1 MENKKAFY
9 LWIFFNCSLFFL
21 FSSLLNRTMF
31 DAEIDGFLSQMLY
44 VSNSSDLDIL
54 SLMYQFRYYLVYPF
68 HYFHFGG
75 APNFFQHFFLFIYI
89 SPIFTVKVPGRV
101 KYFSVLLLYLS
112 FFFSYRSVLVMTSTY
127 LIFCHI
133 YYHKIAVKY
142 LVISFMYSLLSTGTF
157 LILIVLVLLFKKSF
171 FRNKKLLKNFKYY
184 IIFFLLI
191 ISGPLI
197 HKSLFFID
205 PVAFGSAANISV
217 DAILSIDFGDLGI
230 LYDTMTERSMV
241 NEAIETENYGRLYI
255 ISCVVL
261 MIFILFIFTSNKI
274 VRTLFFLIILSLLFE
289 GLMTYSLLF
298 TIVVLF
304 YDFLI
309 KTIRGKRYEAP
320 YFN

>member
-1 MENKKAFY
+1 
-9 LWIFFNCSLFFL
+9 
-21 FSSLLNRTMF
+21 
-31 DAEIDGFLSQMLY
+31 
-44 VSNSSDLDIL
+44 
-54 SLMYQFRYYLVYPF
+54 
-68 HYFHFGG
+68 
-75 APNFFQHFFLFIYI
+75 
-89 SPIFTVKVPGRV
+89 
-101 KYFSVLLLYLS
+101 
-112 FFFSYRSVLVMTSTY
+112 
-127 LIFCHI
+127 
-133 YYHKIAVKY
+133 
-142 LVISFMYSLLSTGTF
+142 MYSLLSTGTF